1 MAEKGAAKK
10 ATKQAVATQTNQKT
24 VLTKTDQAQTD
35 QKEPGMRKKEPGMR
49 KKEPGMRKKE
59 PGLRKKEPGAEDKV
73 KSTVA
78 GQQARHPLPS
88 LGPWLSWK

>member
-35 QKEPGMRKKEPGMR
+35 QKEPGMRKKEPG
-49 KKEPGMRKKE
+49 
-59 PGLRKKEPGAEDKV
+59 LRKKEPGAEDKV